1 MAYSEEQKKIA
12 KDIIIDK
19 ISCGDSL
26 KRIMDSDNRVPK
38 RMTVYAW
45 LNPESKE
52 YDKEFSDNYA
62 RARQEREDAIFDD
75 MLDIADDGSNDFMK
89 KQIGEDLEIEV
100 LNSEHIQRSRLRIDA
115 RKWILSRMNP
125 KKYGDK
131 VDITTKDESLNKPIN
146 PAEVMQNINDLLNG
160 NNLSKSGE

>member
-1 MAYSEEQKKIA
+1 MAYSEEEKKVA
-12 KDIIIDK
+12 KDIIIER
-19 ISCGDSL
+19 ISHGDSL

-45 LNPESKE
+45 LNPENKE

-89 KQIGEDLEIEV
+89 KQISEGLEIEV
-100 LNSEHIQRSRLRIDA
+100 LNSEHIQRSRLRVDT
-115 RKWILSRMNP
+115 RKWLMAKMKP

-131 VDITTKDESLNKPIN
+131 LDMTTDGEKINTPIL
-146 PAEVMQNINDLLNG
+146 VKFDD
-160 NNLSKSGE
+160 KSTSNS